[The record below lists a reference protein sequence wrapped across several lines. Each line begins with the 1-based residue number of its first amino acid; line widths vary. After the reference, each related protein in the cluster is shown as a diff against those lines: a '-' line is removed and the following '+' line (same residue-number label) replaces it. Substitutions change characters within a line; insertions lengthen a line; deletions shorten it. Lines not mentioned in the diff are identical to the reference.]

1 MSVARQ
7 GLGERGATLLVLPGQ
22 KEGSRGEVWLS
33 LDVSVTVRSLF
44 YRVSIGEPTATFV
57 ICNLDD

>member
-1 MSVARQ
+1 
-7 GLGERGATLLVLPGQ
+7 VLPGQ